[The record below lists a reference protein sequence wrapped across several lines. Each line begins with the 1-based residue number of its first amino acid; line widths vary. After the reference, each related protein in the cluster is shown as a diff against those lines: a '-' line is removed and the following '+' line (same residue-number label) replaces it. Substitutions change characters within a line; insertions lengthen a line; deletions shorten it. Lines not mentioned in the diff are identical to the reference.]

1 MTSGSTEPPEVL
13 DHQALLRALRAVRRG
28 DFSVR
33 LPEGA
38 PGVGGQIAA
47 TFNEIVDLN
56 QTTAAELKRI
66 TRIVGRDGQFR
77 QRAVI
82 GPASGGWAGNV
93 EAINQLITDLTEP
106 PVETSR
112 VLGAVA
118 RGDLS
123 QRVALEFEG
132 RPLRG
137 EFRRS
142 GQRVRISIF
151 QRREIALRELK
162 AGQRY
167 LRAIGEIAERRND
180 DDGRVARNQQLN
192 GRS

>member
-1 MTSGSTEPPEVL
+1 VTSGSTEPPEVL

-38 PGVGGQIAA
+38 SGTSGEIAA
-47 TFNEIVDLN
+47 TFNEIVELN
-56 QTTAAELKRI
+56 QATAAELKRI
-66 TRIVGRDGQFR
+66 TRTVGREGKFR
-77 QRAVI
+77 QRAAI
-82 GPASGGWAGNV
+82 GGASGSWAANV
-93 EAINQLITDLTEP
+93 DSINQLIADLTEP
-106 PVETSR
+106 SVEASR

-123 QRVALEFEG
+123 QRMALEFEG

-142 GQRVRISIF
+142 GQIVNGMVDQLNAFAS
-151 QRREIALRELK
+151 EVT
-162 AGQRY
+162 
-167 LRAIGEIAERRND
+167 
-180 DDGRVARNQQLN
+180 RVAREVGTEGKL
-192 GRS
+192 GG